1 VEQSLS
7 SLILTAGGVAGGLIS
22 IYKLGQILKPYVK
35 RIFDSMFGTRKLLE
49 QLNKRLEEIQ
59 KEVRPNGG
67 SSMRDVINRVE
78 AMILI
83 QDQRQ
88 RAMVADAEH
97 GIFEADAS
105 GRCTH
110 VNRTYCRLVG
120 RTPQELLGYGWI
132 NSVAAEDRERV
143 DREWA
148 QAIAEEREFESEY
161 TAVTP
166 DGEEKRVIA
175 RSVKM
180 SDMNGRAIGYFGT
193 VKPVQ

>member
-1 VEQSLS
+1 MEQSLS